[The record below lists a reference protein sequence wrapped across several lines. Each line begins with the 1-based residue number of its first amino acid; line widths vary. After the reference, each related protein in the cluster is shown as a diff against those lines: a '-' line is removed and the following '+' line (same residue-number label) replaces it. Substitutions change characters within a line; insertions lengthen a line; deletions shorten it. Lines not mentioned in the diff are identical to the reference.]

1 MKTAQRILL
10 TALAMFN
17 EHGENSVTSVDIAI
31 ELDISPGNLYYHFK
45 GKESIV
51 VALMKMHEQQMQA
64 LLTQDKLDTLSAEEI
79 MYYLY
84 LLVDSIHV
92 FHFLYKSPADLA
104 EKYPQIVKRR
114 QHILANLKRQITFL
128 FESLVKQKVLIATD
142 ADRVLLVE
150 LILLIITQS
159 CQFDELNSH
168 MDDETQRFHALSLM
182 MVSILPR
189 LAMNEGEK
197 AKLVAILNS
206 HEFANNIKSESPLY
220 AVNGDK

>member
-64 LLTQDKLDTLSAEEI
+64 LLTRDKLDTLRAEDI

-128 FESLVKQKVLIATD
+128 FESLVEQKVLIATD

-206 HEFANNIKSESPLY
+206 HEFANSVKSESPLY

>member
-17 EHGENSVTSVDIAI
+17 EHGENAVTSVDIAI

-64 LLTQDKLDTLSAEEI
+64 LLTRDKLNTLSAEDI

-84 LLVDSIHV
+84 LLIDSIHV

-128 FESLVKQKVLIATD
+128 FESLVKQKVLVASD
-142 ADRVLLVE
+142 ADRVLLME

-168 MDDETQRFHALSLM
+168 MDDEAQRFHALSLM

-189 LAMNEGEK
+189 LTMNEQEK
-197 AKLVAILNS
+197 AKLVALLNS

>member
-17 EHGENSVTSVDIAI
+17 EHGENAVTSVDIAI

-64 LLTQDKLDTLSAEEI
+64 LLTRDKLNTLSAEDI

-84 LLVDSIHV
+84 LLIDSIHV

-128 FESLVKQKVLIATD
+128 FESLVKQKVLVASD
-142 ADRVLLVE
+142 ADRVLLME

-168 MDDETQRFHALSLM
+168 MDDEAQRFHALSLM

-189 LAMNEGEK
+189 LTMNEQEK
-197 AKLVAILNS
+197 AKLVALLNS
-206 HEFANNIKSESPLY
+206 HEFANNFKSESPLY